1 MQFTCLATATYYL
14 QTCSSRRGFVH
25 PLIDHDPITLSFGS
39 LVHSCMIILQ
49 AEKCENAHLRG
60 CHCDYVR
67 VHGGI
72 VRPCPPPTPTPVTAK
87 LWLPAHCT
95 AFFFCSLLVQHLRL
109 GPIPD
114 HVQLQ
119 PAAYKT
125 KLCYPT
131 RQIYDNNPCSKIKF
145 KYTFLETGSQI
156 NNIVI
161 VINLLAA

>member
-1 MQFTCLATATYYL
+1 MIDRCWPCYL
-14 QTCSSRRGFVH
+14 QTCSSIRGFVH
-25 PLIDHDPITLSFGS
+25 PETPSFGS
-39 LVHSCMIILQ
+39 FVHSCMIMLR

-67 VHGGI
+67 VHVCVGGI
-72 VRPCPPPTPTPVTAK
+72 VRHCPPPTPTPVTAK
-87 LWLPAHCT
+87 SWLPAHCT
-95 AFFFCSLLVQHLRL
+95 AFFFCSLLVQRL
-109 GPIPD
+109 QRGPIPD

-119 PAAYKT
+119 PAECKT

-131 RQIYDNNPCSKIKF
+131 WQIYDNNPCSKIKF